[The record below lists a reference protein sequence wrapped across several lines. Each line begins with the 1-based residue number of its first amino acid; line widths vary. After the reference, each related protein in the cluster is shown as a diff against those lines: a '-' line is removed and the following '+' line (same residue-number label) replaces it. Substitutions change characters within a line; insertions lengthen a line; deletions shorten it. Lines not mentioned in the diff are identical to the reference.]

1 MKYTYRMFEDNA
13 GGLHLAIL
21 NEDGEC
27 VYYLSDFDRGLVLDT
42 LAALKD
48 GGDPIAG
55 QLGGAAKKTLPLV
68 FARSLIWL
76 TQVTAARKSLT
87 LEVYYGKEI
96 SGLSVCGK
104 RLHCLFA
111 GQLRARLP

>member
-27 VYYLSDFDRGLVLDT
+27 VYYLSDFDRDLVLDT

-48 GGDPIAG
+48 GGDPIADSWEG
-55 QLGGAAKKTLPLV
+55 GEEDPAARLREIVDLVDAGNGGAEELDA
-68 FARSLIWL
+68 
-76 TQVTAARKSLT
+76 
-87 LEVYYGKEI
+87 
-96 SGLSVCGK
+96 
-104 RLHCLFA
+104 
-111 GQLRARLP
+111 

>member
-21 NEDGEC
+21 NKDGEC

-48 GGDPIAG
+48 GGDPIADG
-55 QLGGAAKKTLPLV
+55 WEGGAPN
-68 FARSLIWL
+68 
-76 TQVTAARKSLT
+76 TAACDEKIT
-87 LEVYYGKEI
+87 NIV
-96 SGLSVCGK
+96 
-104 RLHCLFA
+104 A
-111 GQLRARLP
+111 ARNGGATMLDL

>member
-27 VYYLSDFDRGLVLDT
+27 VYYLSDSDRDLVLDT

-48 GGDPIAG
+48 GGDPIADSWEG
-55 QLGGAAKKTLPLV
+55 GEENPAACLCEIVDLVDAGNGGAEELDA
-68 FARSLIWL
+68 
-76 TQVTAARKSLT
+76 
-87 LEVYYGKEI
+87 
-96 SGLSVCGK
+96 
-104 RLHCLFA
+104 
-111 GQLRARLP
+111 

>member
-21 NEDGEC
+21 NKDGEC

-48 GGDPIAG
+48 GGDPIADG
-55 QLGGAAKKTLPLV
+55 WEGGEPNPAACYEEINNIVDARNGGATMLDL
-68 FARSLIWL
+68 
-76 TQVTAARKSLT
+76 
-87 LEVYYGKEI
+87 
-96 SGLSVCGK
+96 
-104 RLHCLFA
+104 
-111 GQLRARLP
+111 

>member
-21 NEDGEC
+21 NKDGEC

-48 GGDPIAG
+48 GGAPIADG
-55 QLGGAAKKTLPLV
+55 WEGGEPNPAACYEEINNIVDARNGGATMLDL
-68 FARSLIWL
+68 
-76 TQVTAARKSLT
+76 
-87 LEVYYGKEI
+87 
-96 SGLSVCGK
+96 
-104 RLHCLFA
+104 
-111 GQLRARLP
+111 

>member
-27 VYYLSDFDRGLVLDT
+27 VYYLSDFDRDLVLDT

-48 GGDPIAG
+48 GGDPIADSWEG
-55 QLGGAAKKTLPLV
+55 GEEDPAACFHEIVDLVDAGNGGAEELDA
-68 FARSLIWL
+68 
-76 TQVTAARKSLT
+76 
-87 LEVYYGKEI
+87 
-96 SGLSVCGK
+96 
-104 RLHCLFA
+104 
-111 GQLRARLP
+111 

>member
-48 GGDPIAG
+48 GGGPIADSWEG
-55 QLGGAAKKTLPLV
+55 GEEDPAACLREIVDLVDAGNGGAEELDA
-68 FARSLIWL
+68 
-76 TQVTAARKSLT
+76 
-87 LEVYYGKEI
+87 
-96 SGLSVCGK
+96 
-104 RLHCLFA
+104 
-111 GQLRARLP
+111 

>member
-27 VYYLSDFDRGLVLDT
+27 VYYLSDFDRDFVLDT

-48 GGDPIAG
+48 GGDPIADSWEG
-55 QLGGAAKKTLPLV
+55 GEEDPAARLREIVDLVDAGNGGAEELDA
-68 FARSLIWL
+68 
-76 TQVTAARKSLT
+76 
-87 LEVYYGKEI
+87 
-96 SGLSVCGK
+96 
-104 RLHCLFA
+104 
-111 GQLRARLP
+111 